1 MVIGATSTKLWPK
14 QRSGREWKLKRK
26 SGFTVIEVLI
36 TISIFTVAILG
47 VAMSA
52 ASLMKAGGTS
62 LYTTVATNL
71 AQGRM
76 EELKSRLVSALP
88 VCPTYTTAGCSDTV
102 TSGGLAFTRRWQVIV
117 DSPVPGVN
125 RIDVQIEWNNYNA
138 THTVTLSGGM
148 IQ

>member
-1 MVIGATSTKLWPK
+1 MITEATSLKPRPK
-14 QRSGREWKLKRK
+14 QRLGRKWKLKRK
-26 SGFTVIEVLI
+26 GGFTLIEVLI

-52 ASLMKAGGTS
+52 ASLMKASGTS

-71 AQGRM
+71 AQGKM
-76 EELKSRLVSALP
+76 EELKSRLVSVLP
-88 VCPTYTTAGCSDTV
+88 ACPTYTTAGCSDTV
-102 TSGGLAFTRRWQVIV
+102 TSGGLALARSWRVIV

-125 RIDVQIEWNNYNA
+125 RIDVQIAWTHYNVP
-138 THTVTLSGGM
+138 HTVTLTGGM